1 MFKQFEIVLTTLY
14 LVLSAA
20 LLAAMAFRIRGAFI
34 RRTARIS
41 IWDQRVGITYRA
53 GKLALAA
60 SLLLLAPGVIYALSV
75 VILYTAV
82 VREYAKALLYLS
94 LLSTPAG
101 IQLQVL

>member
-20 LLAAMAFRIRGAFI
+20 LLAAMAFRIRGALI
-34 RRTARIS
+34 RRAARMS
-41 IWDQRVGITYRA
+41 IWDPRVGIAYRA

-82 VREYAKALLYLS
+82 VREYAKALLYL
-94 LLSTPAG
+94 
-101 IQLQVL
+101 VLCA